1 MCVVPHLK
9 SWRGTTMAVNHLNS
23 VLMQFAKA
31 PVPGKVKTRLLPALS
46 AQAACDL
53 HCDLVRHT
61 AGILLDS
68 GLGDVQIWVDDD
80 LHNPLFHGL
89 MSAGVSAGLIQQ
101 GEDLGER
108 MQAALATSLREY
120 DAALLVG
127 SDCPGLTPEYLGGA
141 LLALTEV
148 ELVVGPALDG
158 GYVLLAMRRE
168 LPWLFGQMDWG
179 GDNVLAETLR
189 RAARNGVEV
198 RLLEPLADIDRPE
211 DLQYWRSLQQAGERQ
226 L

>member
-1 MCVVPHLK
+1 
-9 SWRGTTMAVNHLNS
+9 MAVSGLNS

-31 PVPGKVKTRLLPALS
+31 PVPGRVKTRLMPVLS

-61 AGILLDS
+61 ARILLDS
-68 GLGDVQIWVDDD
+68 GLGDVQIWVDGD
-80 LHNPLFHGL
+80 LANPLFQGL
-89 MSAGVSAGLIQQ
+89 FSMGVSSGVLQQ
-101 GEDLGER
+101 GASLGER
-108 MQAALATSLREY
+108 MQAALAASLREY

-127 SDCPGLTPEYLGGA
+127 SDCPGLTPAYLSEA
-141 LLALTEV
+141 LSALAEV

-158 GYVLLAMRRE
+158 GYVLLAMRAE
-168 LPWLFGQMDWG
+168 LPWLFGEMNWG
-179 GDNVLAETLR
+179 GDDVLAETLK
-189 RAARNGVEV
+189 RAAHHGVEV

-211 DLQYWRSLQQAGERQ
+211 DLQYWRGLEQAGERQ

>member
-1 MCVVPHLK
+1 
-9 SWRGTTMAVNHLNS
+9 MAGDGLNS
-23 VLMQFAKA
+23 VLLQFAKA

-68 GLGDVQIWVDDD
+68 DLGDVQIWVDDD
-80 LHNPLFHGL
+80 LANPLFQRL
-89 MSAGVSAGLIQQ
+89 LSAGFSEGLIQQ

-108 MQAALATSLREY
+108 MQAALAASLREY

-127 SDCPGLTPEYLGGA
+127 SDCPGLTPEYLSEA
-141 LLALTEV
+141 LLALAEV

-168 LPWLFGQMDWG
+168 LPWLFRKMNWG
-179 GDNVLAETLR
+179 GDDVLAETLT
-189 RAARNGVEV
+189 RAADHGVEV

-211 DLQYWRSLQQAGERQ
+211 DLQYWRGLQRAGERQ
-226 L
+226 Q